1 MKCRQFKAPN
11 YRLRRQQGVI
21 LIVSLIMLLA
31 MTLIGVAL
39 STGSVLQERMAS
51 NNRQSSLARLNAES
65 ALREAEIRLDGL
77 FAASAN
83 VLPIIESE
91 FDDPG
96 DALRVAV
103 SSSGLDLEPLA
114 DDGFDVTDPSDWT
127 ADPAFSQVATAAS
140 KISTGGRVQKP
151 PRYIVEY
158 IGLLPLNQS
167 ADPIDMSAEA
177 SQDISQIPH
186 AFRITAIGYG
196 QNDRIYSVLQSIY
209 STDK

>member
-11 YRLRRQQGVI
+11 YMLRRQQGVI

-65 ALREAEIRLDGL
+65 ALREAEVRLEGL
-77 FAASAN
+77 FATTGD
-83 VLPIIESE
+83 VFSE
-91 FDDPG
+91 IVTQFNTTG
-96 DALRVAV
+96 DELRVAV
-103 SSSGLDLEPLA
+103 SVSGLTFDTLPNS
-114 DDGFDVTDPSDWT
+114 FDVTDASDWT
-127 ADPAFSQVATAAS
+127 TNSAFSAAATAAA
-140 KISTGGRVQKP
+140 KISAAGPIQTR
-151 PRYIVEY
+151 PRYMVEY

-167 ADPIDMSAEA
+167 ADSIDMSAEA
-177 SQDISQIPH
+177 SQDVSQIPH

-196 QNDRIYSVLQSIY
+196 QNEKMYSVLQSIY

>member
-11 YRLRRQQGVI
+11 YMLRRQQGVI

-65 ALREAEIRLDGL
+65 ALREAEIRLEGL
-77 FAASAN
+77 FATTGD
-83 VLPIIESE
+83 VFSE
-91 FDDPG
+91 IVTQFDITG
-96 DALRVAV
+96 DELRVAV
-103 SSSGLDLEPLA
+103 SVSGLA
-114 DDGFDVTDPSDWT
+114 FDTLPNSFVVTDANSWT
-127 ADPAFSQVATAAS
+127 TNSGFSAEATAAA
-140 KISTGGRVQKP
+140 KISAAGPIQTR
-151 PRYIVEY
+151 PRYMVEY

-167 ADPIDMSAEA
+167 ADSIDMSAEA
-177 SQDISQIPH
+177 SQDVSQIPH

-196 QNDRIYSVLQSIY
+196 QNEKMYSVLQSIY

>member
-1 MKCRQFKAPN
+1 M
-11 YRLRRQQGVI
+11 LRRQQGVI

-65 ALREAEIRLDGL
+65 ALREAEIRLEGL
-77 FAASAN
+77 FATTGD
-83 VLPIIESE
+83 VFSE
-91 FDDPG
+91 IVTQFNTTG
-96 DALRVAV
+96 DELRVAV
-103 SSSGLDLEPLA
+103 SDSGLTFDTLPNS
-114 DDGFDVTDPSDWT
+114 FDVTDASDWT
-127 ADPAFSQVATAAS
+127 STPAFSLAATAAL
-140 KISTGGRVQKP
+140 KISTDGREQTA
-151 PRYIVEY
+151 PRYMVEY

-167 ADPIDMSAEA
+167 ADSIDMSAEA
-177 SQDISQIPH
+177 SQDVSQIPH

-196 QNDRIYSVLQSIY
+196 QNEKMYSVLQSIY